1 MLTQLSSY
9 SNAEQQLAYVQ
20 LVKVC
25 LHNFE

>member
-1 MLTQLSSY
+1 LTQLSSY
-9 SNAEQQLAYVQ
+9 FNAEQQLPYVQ